1 MPWQKGAGCQTASAE
16 AAQLD
21 IARDELTEAS
31 RVEAASAR
39 AAPLPASTHFLT
51 KEEPSSVEQPASS
64 ELRVRVAACA
74 VCRTDLHVVGAHI
87 TLNPD
92 PRPALVAASAP
103 AARQVDGELPDPK
116 LPLVPGHQVVGHVDK
131 LGPDAAAS
139 GRPFQLGDRVG
150 VPWLGAA
157 CGDCRFCAGGREN
170 LCDDPTFT
178 GKAPHCGPSPH
189 RSAARGVAG
198 AGVRRSPLT
207 APLCAGAAGTGYQVD
222 GGFAQYVV
230 ADARFCF
237 HLPAGYSDTQ
247 AAPLLCAGLIGY
259 RCLRKVA
266 LAPRQRLGIFGFGA
280 AAHIV
285 TQVAVA
291 QDLEVYA
298 FTKDGDS
305 DAQALATRLGAAWA
319 GASTQ
324 APPTELDAAIIFA
337 PLGSLVPVALRAVA
351 KGGIVVAGGIHMSD
365 IPSFP
370 YSILWGER
378 QVVSVANLTRQDAA
392 EFLELAAELTI
403 HADVVEYPLDQ
414 ANEALAAL
422 RNGQLSGVAVLI
434 PP

>member
-1 MPWQKGAGCQTASAE
+1 MS
-16 AAQLD
+16 
-21 IARDELTEAS
+21 
-31 RVEAASAR
+31 
-39 AAPLPASTHFLT
+39 
-51 KEEPSSVEQPASS
+51 
-64 ELRVRVAACA
+64 
-74 VCRTDLHVVGAHI
+74 
-87 TLNPD
+87 
-92 PRPALVAASAP
+92 
-103 AARQVDGELPDPK
+103 VDGELPDPK

-131 LGPDAAAS
+131 LGPDAAGS

-150 VPWLGAA
+150 VPWLGSA
-157 CGDCRFCAGGREN
+157 CGACQFCAGGREN

-178 GKAPHCGPSPH
+178 GKAPRC
-189 RSAARGVAG
+189 
-198 AGVRRSPLT
+198 
-207 APLCAGAAGTGYQVD
+207 YQVD

-237 HLPAGYSDTQ
+237 NLPAGYSDAQ

-259 RCLRKVA
+259 RCLRKAA

-291 QDLEVYA
+291 QELEVYA

-337 PLGSLVPVALRAVA
+337 PVGSLVPVALRAVA
-351 KGGIVVAGGIHMSD
+351 KGGMVVAGGIHMSD

-378 QVVSVANLTRQDAA
+378 QVVSVANLTRQDATD
-392 EFLELAAELTI
+392 FLGLAAELPI

-422 RNGQLSGVAVLI
+422 RDGQLSGVAVLI